1 MLRLH
6 LRTIN
11 RDNLLV
17 MWASLVAQMVKEPT
31 FNAGDLSLIPGEGN
45 SNPLQYSGLENSMD
59 RGAWWATARLAKSRT
74 RLSEF
79 HCLVMQCMCRG
90 GRCRARE
97 RGCSGEA
104 VCASQGM
111 LATQSAV
118 HGPGCYG
125 FRTTATETE
134 SSVSRH
140 TFSNLALLQCPNV
153 RSFVQ

>member
-17 MWASLVAQMVKEPT
+17 MWASLVAQTVKEST
-31 FNAGDLSLIPGEGN
+31 CNAGDLGLIPGLGRLPGEGN
-45 SNPLQYSGLENSMD
+45 SNPLQYSCLENSMD
-59 RGAWWATARLAKSRT
+59 RGAWWATAPLAKSRT
-74 RLSEF
+74 RMNEF
-79 HCLVMQCMCRG
+79 HYLVMQCMWRG

-111 LATQSAV
+111 LATQSV
-118 HGPGCYG
+118 VRGPGCYG
-125 FRTTATETE
+125 FRTRATETE
-134 SSVSRH
+134 S
-140 TFSNLALLQCPNV
+140 
-153 RSFVQ
+153 